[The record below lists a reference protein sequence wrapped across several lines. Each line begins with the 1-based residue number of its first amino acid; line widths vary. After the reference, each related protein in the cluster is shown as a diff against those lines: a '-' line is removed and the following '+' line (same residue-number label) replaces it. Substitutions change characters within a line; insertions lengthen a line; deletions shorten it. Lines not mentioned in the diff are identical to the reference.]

1 MMLPFFQSPG
11 TSHDCHDFSNIC
23 VCVIVNLLLTSHL
36 QVLVQTTFSPCLSL
50 CWFLSCLWLS
60 VHVILSS
67 LVLSFHFLLSPMCI
81 STHTLFPSM
90 LTMLLENFTWERL
103 LFGLLNGKNEVLT
116 EFCNTT
122 SQGLEKS
129 LVYNFCY
136 FLVTVRKSR
145 GENLEIL
152 PYAQMIY

>member
-1 MMLPFFQSPG
+1 MVEWLHWWTEEGQLMSSTCICARPFDRILHHILISKLERYGFFFLPFLKMGVIFPFFQSPG

-67 LVLSFHFLLSPMCI
+67 LVLSFHFCFHLCASPP
-81 STHTLFPSM
+81 TF
-90 LTMLLENFTWERL
+90 
-103 LFGLLNGKNEVLT
+103 
-116 EFCNTT
+116 
-122 SQGLEKS
+122 S
-129 LVYNFCY
+129 L
-136 FLVTVRKSR
+136 
-145 GENLEIL
+145 
-152 PYAQMIY
+152 